1 MTPFS
6 CVDPSSDKNDSQEL
20 STLPILQLIHT
31 EPNNEFPR
39 INDIRN
45 ATYTASGRVQVNP
58 SRVQMPGSF
67 GISTRIIALD
77 RDQYFRET
85 EEVTN
90 DQAPRLYKSEIK
102 ESREPA
108 WDHNLSVS

>member
-1 MTPFS
+1 MTLFS
-6 CVDPSSDKNDSQEL
+6 CVDPGSDKNDSQEL
-20 STLPILQLIHT
+20 STLPTLKLIHT
-31 EPNNEFPR
+31 EPHNELPR

-58 SRVQMPGSF
+58 GRVQMPGTF
-67 GISTRIIALD
+67 G
-77 RDQYFRET
+77 RDQCLRGT
-85 EEVTN
+85 EEVPN

-102 ESREPA
+102 ESREPE